1 MVAKVAR
8 AFQSMADMGQPFKK
22 LDDFSFYLTI
32 LWVKMWLLCVFYAR
46 R

>member
-22 LDDFSFYLTI
+22 LDDFSFI
-32 LWVKMWLLCVFYAR
+32 SPFCG
-46 R
+46 